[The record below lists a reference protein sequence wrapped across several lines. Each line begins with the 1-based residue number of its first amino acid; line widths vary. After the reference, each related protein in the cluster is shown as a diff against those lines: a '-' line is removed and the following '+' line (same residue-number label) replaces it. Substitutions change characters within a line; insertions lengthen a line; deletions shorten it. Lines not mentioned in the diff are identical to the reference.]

1 MRKIL
6 QLSRRLAAFGLAGAC
21 YGADHGSAAEAVAMV
36 HKVITHIKANGKEK
50 SFTVFN
56 SLSEKFR
63 DRDLYVT
70 ILDMNGVEL
79 AHGANKKLQ
88 GKNLIDL
95 KDTDGKLY
103 MRERL
108 EIAKAKGKG
117 WQDYKFANPV
127 TIKMEPKSMYFEKYE
142 DMIIS
147 CGIYKG

>member
-6 QLSRRLAAFGLAGAC
+6 QLILLLVTFGLAGAG
-21 YGADHGSAAEAVAMV
+21 YGADHASAEEAVAMV
-36 HKVITHIKANGKEK
+36 HKVIAHIKANGKEK
-50 SFTVFN
+50 TIAEIN

-70 ILDMNGVEL
+70 ILDMNGLEL

-108 EIAKAKGKG
+108 EIARTKGKG

>member
-6 QLSRRLAAFGLAGAC
+6 QLIMLLATFCFAGASH
-21 YGADHGSAAEAVAMV
+21 GADHGSAEEAVAMV
-36 HKVITHIKANGKEK
+36 HKVIAHMKANGKEN
-50 SFTVFN
+50 TIAEIN

-103 MRERL
+103 MRDRL